1 MNDISETNE
10 FPFLINVNT
19 NEKILISSHQF
30 TIGKSYSCSYELND
44 NYISRTH
51 LMIVKED
58 ESWYIIDF
66 NTKNGT
72 YLNDIKIH
80 SESQVKI
87 NNTDII
93 KVGNTSFIFYTNQ

>member
-1 MNDISETNE
+1 
-10 FPFLINVNT
+10 
-19 NEKILISSHQF
+19 
-30 TIGKSYSCSYELND
+30 
-44 NYISRTH
+44 
-51 LMIVKED
+51 MIVKED